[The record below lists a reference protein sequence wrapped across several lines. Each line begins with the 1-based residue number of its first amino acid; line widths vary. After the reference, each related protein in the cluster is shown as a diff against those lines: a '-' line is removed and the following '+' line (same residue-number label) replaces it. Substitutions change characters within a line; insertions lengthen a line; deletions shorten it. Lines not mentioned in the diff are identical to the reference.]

1 MAGWLAVAVLGMST
15 CVSADTTGAART
27 TLLSWAGTAELAC
40 GAWTRHAV
48 PTHFARSTLA
58 AARHALA
65 QPAAEVRLEASASP
79 DAARTAADL
88 RTLDAA
94 LSRMQGLVSRDD
106 RDAMVAEV
114 RQLRAFRL
122 AAR

>member
-1 MAGWLAVAVLGMST
+1 VG
-15 CVSADTTGAART
+15 
-27 TLLSWAGTAELAC
+27 
-40 GAWTRHAV
+40 
-48 PTHFARSTLA
+48 
-58 AARHALA
+58 
-65 QPAAEVRLEASASP
+65 ASP

-94 LSRMQGLVSRDD
+94 MSRMQGLVSRDD